1 MFFQPNDQ
9 ISGINPFTR
18 YLKLFYISRRCG
30 GVAERLKAT
39 VLKTVV
45 GRPTVSSNLTSSAN
59 LNSTKFFLSQATSIY
74 ISVFQRIFTQSYS
87 TRFYHNQHMHAHRFV
102 YSNFIHK
109 ERYPH
114 YLYGGMR
121 RAYIPLTEL
130 EIRHAKPQDK
140 PYSKSDGTACPY
152 L

>member
-59 LNSTKFFLSQATSIY
+59 LNSTKFFLSQAVSIY
-74 ISVFQRIFTQSYS
+74 ISISAYIYS
-87 TRFYHNQHMHAHRFV
+87 ILFTRFYPNQHMHVHRFV

-109 ERYPH
+109 ERYTH
-114 YLYGGMR
+114 YLYSGMR

-130 EIRHAKPQDK
+130 EIRHAKP
-140 PYSKSDGTACPY
+140 
-152 L
+152 